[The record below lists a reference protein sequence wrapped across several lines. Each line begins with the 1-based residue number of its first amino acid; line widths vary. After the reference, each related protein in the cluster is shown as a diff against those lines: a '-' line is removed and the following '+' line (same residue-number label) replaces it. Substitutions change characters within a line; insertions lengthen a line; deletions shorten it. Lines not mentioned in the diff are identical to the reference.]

1 MSIIYAYQIY
11 YSEQTRD
18 ALDPGFL
25 PLDNLANPRPDWRE
39 YWPMRKFLIEQQL
52 DEQAYYGFFSPK
64 FKQKTTLDAGAL
76 YDFVRAQPADTDVVL
91 FSPFFDQ
98 SAFPLNIFEQGLA
111 QHVNIAEV
119 FEETLRLLAP
129 QVNINNLLMDAR
141 NTVFCNYFVA
151 RPAFWRRWLEQCEK
165 VFAIGEAND
174 TRFGQL
180 LNGGTTHDG
189 GLAPNKVFVTER
201 VASLILA
208 TEPQW
213 RVQAYNPMLMP
224 FTNAGVARFPNELV
238 LLDSLKIAARDTG
251 YGQYLNIYYQLR
263 NILMQ
268 NAMAPQAPAPHA

>member
-1 MSIIYAYQIY
+1 MSTIYAYQIY

-18 ALDPGFL
+18 GLDPGFL

-39 YWPMRKFLIEQQL
+39 YWPMRKFLLEQQL
-52 DEQAYYGFFSPK
+52 DEQAFYGFFSPK

-111 QHVNIAEV
+111 QHANIAEV

-129 QVNINNLLMDAR
+129 QVNIDNLLMDTR

-174 TRFGQL
+174 SRFGQL

-201 VASLILA
+201 VASLILS

-251 YGQYLNIYYQLR
+251 HGQYLNIYYQLR